1 MVKYGTVA
9 RNYSSWCPEISP
21 HSADYLDCF
30 ESEWHLKP
38 SLWYLL
44 KDLRPEIAC
53 DVCGNPKKPPVN
65 IKWGAIK
72 NYFHDKTLDMQR
84 SKWLCGRVCPLRCVS
99 HSRRPQ
105 PETLVHSGWSFWQR
119 FCQTVIWSWKV
130 KKSLTLAV
138 FSMRLWLLTWT
149 NNSAGQLS
157 IFHRQDAGLAHGGF
171 VHFHWRPSRNLRYVW
186 LVVLFGRLVRCKTGV
201 TAALSDTQRPLK
213 QFPWTCLLQSTPAEA
228 EWGPSHFTIDAKTHS
243 KFQTLNESISCL
255 NDAKFF
261 RKRFWTVIFVLS
273 WGRWYKWPGCLLNA
287 TLWRYSKHLIWPSS
301 WAFMKWWRTWQ
312 KGRRTDLAQ
321 LAAWLR
327 SESVLMDG
335 SPHQT
340 FIFGASRTWVEGD

>member
-1 MVKYGTVA
+1 
-9 RNYSSWCPEISP
+9 
-21 HSADYLDCF
+21 
-30 ESEWHLKP
+30 
-38 SLWYLL
+38 
-44 KDLRPEIAC
+44 
-53 DVCGNPKKPPVN
+53 
-65 IKWGAIK
+65 
-72 NYFHDKTLDMQR
+72 MQR
-84 SKWLCGRVCPLRCVS
+84 SEWLCGRVCPLWCVS

-105 PETLVHSGWSFWQR
+105 PETLVHSGLSFWQR

-201 TAALSDTQRPLK
+201 TATLSDTQRPLK
-213 QFPWTCLLQSTPAEA
+213 QFPWTGLLQSTPAEA
-228 EWGPSHFTIDAKTHS
+228 EWDPSNFTIDAKTHS

-261 RKRFWTVIFVLS
+261 WKRFELS
-273 WGRWYKWPGCLLNA
+273 SLCWAEDIGISDLDACWMLHYGGIPNISSGLHHEPSWSDGGRG
-287 TLWRYSKHLIWPSS
+287 R
-301 WAFMKWWRTWQ
+301 
-312 KGRRTDLAQ
+312 KGRELTL
-321 LAAWLR
+321 LSL
-327 SESVLMDG
+327 LPG
-335 SPHQT
+335 
-340 FIFGASRTWVEGD
+340 